1 LSKILDKTLFYK
13 GSDSPFRARN
23 RHGIAKPLAT
33 HYLELMAQDQDTEI
47 EIDPASPD
55 VRQAQTYPRL
65 NRDMMERIAA
75 YGSEETLPAGTM
87 LFARGQR
94 SVDFFVLVEG
104 SIEMFEYDRRQPH
117 VFVTLEPRQFTGE
130 LHMFNDRQVLVS
142 GRTGAD
148 SRLIRIR
155 RADFR
160 RLTTGEPDIGEIVMR
175 AFVLRRMGLI
185 RHATGG
191 AVLIGSGRGADILRL
206 KRFLTRNGFPH
217 RVLDTDA
224 DPAADGFLDC
234 FALTAA
240 DLPVVVA
247 DCQHVLRNPNNAQ
260 LADALGLTEALDPT
274 HAWDVAI
281 VGAGPAGL
289 ASAVYAAS
297 EGLDTIVIEGM
308 APGGQA
314 GTSSKI
320 ENYLGFPTG
329 ISGQALAGRAQI
341 QAQKFGAHLEISRD
355 AVRLDC
361 SGSPFRL
368 TLDDGQVIKARA
380 IVVATGARYRKL
392 DVANY
397 DRFEGQGIHYAAT
410 AMEAQLCAGQD
421 AIVVGGGNSAGQ
433 AAMFLSRHAA
443 HVHVLVRGEG
453 LAATMSDYLVQR
465 IAQSPRCTLH
475 SHTEI
480 TGLDGDER
488 LRGVTWTNLREGRS
502 ETRPVGNIFVMIGA
516 EPNTTWL
523 DGCLELD
530 EQGFVRTGK
539 RSDGTPLPSPYMT
552 TKPGVFAVG
561 DVRSGS
567 VKRVAAS
574 VGEGSVV
581 VAAIHHYLHPD
592 G

>member
-1 LSKILDKTLFYK
+1 
-13 GSDSPFRARN
+13 
-23 RHGIAKPLAT
+23 
-33 HYLELMAQDQDTEI
+33 MAQDPETET

-55 VRQAQTYPRL
+55 VRQAQTYPHL
-65 NRDMMERIAA
+65 NRDMMERIAG
-75 YGSEETLPAGTM
+75 YGGEEALPAGTM

-94 SVDFFVLVEG
+94 SVDFLVLVEG
-104 SIEMFEYDRRQPH
+104 SIEMFDYDRRQPH
-117 VFVTLEPRQFTGE
+117 VFVTLQPRQFTGE

-148 SRLIRIR
+148 SRVIRVR

-160 RLTTGEPDIGEIVMR
+160 RLMTGEPDIGEIVMR

-191 AVLIGSGRGADILRL
+191 AILIGPSHAADTLRL
-206 KRFLTRNGFPH
+206 RRFLTRNGFPH
-217 RVLDTDA
+217 RLLDTDA

-234 FALTAA
+234 FALTPGE
-240 DLPVVVA
+240 LPVVIA
-247 DCQHVLRNPNNAQ
+247 DCRHVLRNPNNAE
-260 LADALGLTEALDPT
+260 LADMLGLTEALDPD

-355 AVRLDC
+355 AARLDC
-361 SGSPFRL
+361 SGAPFRL
-368 TLDDGQVIKARA
+368 TLDDGQVVKARS
-380 IVVATGARYRKL
+380 IVVATGARYRTL
-392 DVANY
+392 DVPDYA
-397 DRFEGQGIHYAAT
+397 RFEGQGIHYAAT
-410 AMEAQLCAGQD
+410 AMEGQLCLGQE

-443 HVHVLVRGEG
+443 HVHILVRADG
-453 LAATMSDYLVQR
+453 LAATMSDYLIQR
-465 IAQSPRCTLH
+465 IVQSPRCTLH
-475 SHTEI
+475 THSEI
-480 TGLDGDER
+480 TGLEGDER
-488 LRGVTWTNLREGRS
+488 LRGVTWTDARDGRTQ
-502 ETRPVGNIFVMIGA
+502 TRPIGNVFVMIGA

-530 EQGFVRTGK
+530 GQGFVVTGK
-539 RSDGTPLPSPYMT
+539 AADGTPLPSPYMT

-581 VAAIHHYLHPD
+581 VAAIHQFLHPD